1 MLIKEYSSNAI
12 GLYPNLFPVAN
23 FPPQIKGPLQ
33 FEVIIN
39 QESVLIIDIN
49 DTNLASFSI
58 VNGDVQGGTLTN
70 NASDPL
76 RYIFTWTPS
85 AEVTSPIIFLA
96 VDEGNASA
104 SYEPTIQ
111 INPCLNNG
119 NSTTEGLSNLAANP
133 VLLNCDCPSGET
145 ISIIM

>member
-1 MLIKEYSSNAI
+1 MIKEYSSNAI
-12 GLYPNLFPVAN
+12 GLYPNPFPVAN
-23 FPPQIKGPLQ
+23 FPPQINGPER

-39 QESVLIIDIN
+39 QESVFIIDIN

-58 VNGDVQGGTLTN
+58 VNGDVQGGNLTN

-76 RYIFTWTPS
+76 SYIFTWTPS

-96 VDEGNASA
+96 VDEGNASV
-104 SYEPTIQ
+104 SYEPTIE
-111 INPCLNNG
+111 ICPCLNNG
-119 NSTTEGLSNLAANP
+119 TCTTGGLLNLAANP
-133 VLLNCDCPSGET
+133 VLLNCICSSGET